1 MHQQQPVKPPLLSV
15 CKYFP
20 FLIIAI
26 ILILLPYYLVE
37 SHQSKSTI
45 TPFRFTS
52 DQIISPIAQNQN
64 LRYITLSNSLEA
76 LLVSDPSTT
85 KSGCAIQ
92 VRAGSSN
99 EPKEINGLAHFLEH
113 MLFQG
118 SAKYPA
124 NDHFD
129 DFLSRNNGMTNA
141 FTADTVTI
149 FYFDVDGK
157 AFEDGLDIF
166 SHFFID
172 ARLDPA
178 AVDREIYAVN
188 NEYQID
194 LMKNDWRFM
203 ELLKKLA
210 NKENPYHRFTIGNYK
225 TLKTIP
231 ESKNISL
238 YAELRKFYETHY
250 SSEKLTVTVI
260 SSQTLDELESL
271 VTEKFSSVPKRT
283 GLDNNTNSSTSQEL
297 KEKTEEAWNL
307 LNMNM
312 KNNRNSLKK
321 RNDSKSGNKK
331 VSSEEKHWNF
341 LRLNGK
347 SSEKL
352 TKSGN
357 NQKNNDYPAAFTQDD
372 LGKFVWYK
380 TLGNHQELSVVFM
393 MNFTVIEDPF
403 TRTWDYLTELIS
415 NDYPSG

>member
-1 MHQQQPVKPPLLSV
+1 M
-15 CKYFP
+15 
-20 FLIIAI
+20 
-26 ILILLPYYLVE
+26 
-37 SHQSKSTI
+37 
-45 TPFRFTS
+45 
-52 DQIISPIAQNQN
+52 
-64 LRYITLSNSLEA
+64 
-76 LLVSDPSTT
+76 
-85 KSGCAIQ
+85 
-92 VRAGSSN
+92 
-99 EPKEINGLAHFLEH
+99 
-113 MLFQG
+113 
-118 SAKYPA
+118 
-124 NDHFD
+124 
-129 DFLSRNNGMTNA
+129 
-141 FTADTVTI
+141 
-149 FYFDVDGK
+149 
-157 AFEDGLDIF
+157 
-166 SHFFID
+166 
-172 ARLDPA
+172 
-178 AVDREIYAVN
+178 
-188 NEYQID
+188 
-194 LMKNDWRFM
+194 
-203 ELLKKLA
+203 
-210 NKENPYHRFTIGNYK
+210 
-225 TLKTIP
+225 
-231 ESKNISL
+231 
-238 YAELRKFYETHY
+238 
-250 SSEKLTVTVI
+250 I